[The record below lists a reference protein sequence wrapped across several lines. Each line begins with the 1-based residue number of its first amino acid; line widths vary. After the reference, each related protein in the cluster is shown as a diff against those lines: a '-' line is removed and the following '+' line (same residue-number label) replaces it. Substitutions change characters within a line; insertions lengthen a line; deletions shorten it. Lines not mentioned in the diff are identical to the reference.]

1 MLLLPLEGFPQL
13 DVSKPELWLSL
24 VDRMALGETGAS
36 LGFRGGDL
44 GLAISAKIT
53 VGERKGWLVKRH
65 AR

>member
-24 VDRMALGETGAS
+24 PDRMALGETGAP

-44 GLAISAKIT
+44 ELAVSAK
-53 VGERKGWLVKRH
+53 VDVNERKGWLVKWYTR
-65 AR
+65 